1 MVNQLINEKVLST
14 LEFVLIIRTNPT
26 NLKKKISRGI
36 GHKIRQF
43 VDTKTLVQ
51 LYRTI
56 ILPFLSYDCIV
67 WSNTYDYNVKQLQ
80 IIQRKAIRLITFSN
94 FDAHTSPL
102 LLSLTS

>member
-26 NLKKKISRGI
+26 NLKKISRGI